1 MKKILMLFFVSII
14 FSLTSISA
22 SASTKVNEVDIKESE
37 VIAIVDGVEI
47 TRADVDSNGLINSD
61 IFSRIEEEQE
71 KSTNQLDPRYSIPD
85 TLYVTKGKNALMIK
99 TLVAPRFSQQ
109 VDTYFLSPADAK
121 TYAYKL
127 VSSSNLSIVGNG
139 IIGVTLG
146 YITNAHVGTVYT
158 LTAMLQGLAMN
169 SVRDK
174 ILALANDGNSV
185 EVRMVKT
192 SMSGTLYAVN
202 SWNGTTIKT
211 NLTNTDTASEKVVY
225 YNTN

>member
-1 MKKILMLFFVSII
+1 MKKILILTFVSII

-22 SASTKVNEVDIKESE
+22 SASAREDEFDTDKSE
-37 VIAIVDGVEI
+37 VIAIVDGVKI
-47 TRADVDSNGLINSD
+47 TKGDVDSNGLINND
-61 IFSRIEEEQE
+61 VFSMIQEDDE
-71 KSTNQLDPRYSIPD
+71 KSTNQLNPRYSIPN

-109 VDTYFLSPADAK
+109 VDTYFLSPESAK
-121 TYAYKL
+121 TFAYKL
-127 VSSSNLSIVGNG
+127 VSSSNLTVVGNG

-146 YITNAHVGTVYT
+146 YVTNTHVGTVYT
-158 LTAMLQGLAMN
+158 LASMLQGLAMN

-174 ILALANDGNSV
+174 ILSLANSGKSV
-185 EVRMVKT
+185 EVRVIKT